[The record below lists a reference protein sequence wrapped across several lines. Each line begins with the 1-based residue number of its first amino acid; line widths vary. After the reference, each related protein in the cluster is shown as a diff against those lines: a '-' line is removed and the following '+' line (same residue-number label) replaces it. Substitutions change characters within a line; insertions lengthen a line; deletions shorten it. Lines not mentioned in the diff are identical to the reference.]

1 MKRFLIALALIVLV
15 ASAASADDLLFKQ
28 VFYGVD
34 LDSLTTGVAQD
45 SNSVKLIFATERDN
59 GLVTR
64 ATVLMQPDTV
74 TGTIL
79 LQGRT
84 YFTNAPAATSTYM
97 ICEAT
102 SNNDTSGVSTLSTA
116 GAWYMAGQTVTV
128 KFTSDTE
135 AAVHFTGG
143 ANYVGG
149 APGFFAPYFALYVVS
164 STSLPTTTKATVTV
178 YLYGE
183 RRNNG

>member
-1 MKRFLIALALIVLV
+1 MKRILIALALLV
-15 ASAASADDLLFKQ
+15 FVAGMANADDLLHSQ

-45 SNSVKLIFATERDN
+45 SNSVKLIFATERYN

-64 ATVLMQPDTV
+64 ATILVQPDTV
-74 TGTIL
+74 TGVIN

-84 YFTNAPAATSTYM
+84 YFTSAPGATSAYM
-97 ICEAT
+97 ICEAS
-102 SNNDTSGVSTLSTA
+102 SNNDTSGTSTLSAA
-116 GAWYMAGQTVTV
+116 GAWYMAGQTTTV

-135 AAVHFTGG
+135 AAIHFTGG
-143 ANYVGG
+143 SNYVGG
-149 APGFFAPYFALYVVS
+149 VSGFFAPYFALYVVS

-183 RRNNG
+183 RRDNG